1 MNQADLINAIAAKA
15 PNNSTSKTTVKAV
28 LEALAEVTQAELKKG
43 GEVTLP
49 GLGKLFA
56 KKTKA
61 RKGRNPSSGAEIDIA
76 AKNTAK
82 FSAVKALKDSI
93 NK

>member
-28 LEALAEVTQAELKKG
+28 LDALSEVAQAELKNG

-49 GLGKLFA
+49 GLGKLHA
-56 KKTKA
+56 KKTEA
-61 RKGRNPSSGAEIDIA
+61 RKGRNPSTGEEIDIA

-82 FSAVKALKDSI
+82 FSAAKALKDAI
-93 NK
+93 N